1 MDVDKVERKLLALYN
16 KMVGPGVW
24 PRTHVIELDAFL
36 LSIKTCVFEF
46 WYPTGEGD
54 WATRWDWKK
63 KTWVNDKQTG
73 MYKRE
78 MRLEDEEALIRGKV
92 REELEKA
99 AGMTAFKAKYSK
111 AAQKDFDELL
121 QYVKRWCVADQV
133 KEKSSHEENSIV
145 LMPPALQPTP
155 ESPDM
160 RSPAAERRVRPTE
173 EEKLRVIGKRLEH
186 EIVRLNQL
194 RKDVLKLKGYVVRQ
208 RENIPS
214 SNDFESELEKIYE
227 LFPVEDTAF
236 VVFDMENRLSK
247 DIDVGLGRVEQFLTW
262 FNVADYLELAYIEK
276 KVKAIRDAL
285 RELLKDNKS
294 TITEYS
300 EAQKKTSEESN
311 GEDNPPTGDSAAPE
325 EAKGDE
331 KPRLLD
337 RIRNWRPF
345 GKRGN
350 IKSLLLELEALGDD
364 SLYKS

>member
-1 MDVDKVERKLLALYN
+1 MDVDKVERNLLALYK

-36 LSIKTCVFEF
+36 LSIKMCVFEF

-63 KTWVNDKQTG
+63 KTWVNDKHTG
-73 MYKRE
+73 MYERE

-99 AGMTAFKAKYSK
+99 AGMTAFKAKYSE
-111 AAQKDFDELL
+111 AAQKDFDEILRYVNSWCTAEQPRDPGLL
-121 QYVKRWCVADQV
+121 
-133 KEKSSHEENSIV
+133 
-145 LMPPALQPTP
+145 PPALQPTP

-160 RSPAAERRVRPTE
+160 RSPAAERRVRPSEE
-173 EEKLRVIGKRLEH
+173 EEKLRVIGERLAH
-186 EIVRLNQL
+186 QINRLNQL

-214 SNDFESELEKIYE
+214 RNDFESELEKIYE

-247 DIDVGLGRVEQFLTW
+247 NIDVGIGQVEQFLTW
-262 FNVADYLELAYIEK
+262 FNVADYPELDYIEK

-294 TITEYS
+294 TVKEYS

-311 GEDNPPTGDSAAPE
+311 GDGNPPTGDSADPE
-325 EAKGDE
+325 EAKGDKE
-331 KPRLLD
+331 PGFWD
-337 RIRNWRPF
+337 RVRNWRPF

-350 IKSLLLELEALGDD
+350 MKSLLLELEALGDD